1 MMHTDPAWFSSD
13 LLPWRRP
20 SVERG
25 PIEGNHRLTALTGG
39 LVFPLL
45 ALVFL
50 TGLFMDA
57 WWHVHYVVGFILIP
71 VVALK
76 LASTGYR
83 ALRYYTSEP
92 RYVAAG
98 PPELLPRLLA
108 PFLALSVLT
117 ALVTGVLLFVQ
128 HSRSGVLGTL
138 HTDAAVCSA
147 VLVGL
152 HILTY
157 SADALVTLRR
167 EARARRSRAA
177 VLRMSLLG
185 IALLLGITLGVITYR
200 AGVWPA
206 RHHDRHDGLAATST
220 WTARAVLIHLP
231 EL

>member
-1 MMHTDPAWFSSD
+1 MHNDPAWIRSG

-39 LVFPLL
+39 LLFPLL
-45 ALVFL
+45 ALIFL

-57 WWHVHYVVGFILIP
+57 WWHVHYVVGFMLIP

-76 LASTGYR
+76 LASAGYR
-83 ALRYYTSEP
+83 ALRYYTRDAP
-92 RYVAAG
+92 YVAAG

-108 PFLALSVLT
+108 PLLALSVLT
-117 ALVTGVLLFVQ
+117 ALVTGVVLFVQ
-128 HSRSGVLGTL
+128 HSRSGVLSTL

-147 VLVGL
+147 VLLGL

-157 SADALVTLRR
+157 ATDALATLRR
-167 EARARRSRAA
+167 EVRARPARAAA
-177 VLRMSLLG
+177 LRLLTISAALLLG
-185 IALLLGITLGVITYR
+185 IALAVVTYN

-206 RHHDRHDGLAATST
+206 RHHDHSDGIGISST
-220 WTARAVLIHLP
+220 QPQDRVPLQP
-231 EL
+231 SQS